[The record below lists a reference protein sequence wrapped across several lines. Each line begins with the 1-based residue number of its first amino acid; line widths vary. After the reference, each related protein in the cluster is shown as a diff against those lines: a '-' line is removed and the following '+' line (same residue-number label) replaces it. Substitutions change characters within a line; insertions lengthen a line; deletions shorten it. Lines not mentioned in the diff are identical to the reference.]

1 MSILAH
7 LIHFVVGAALLVHVM
22 FWGVGGAM
30 LAMPRRWRRFWPVL
44 IVPMGFAL
52 QSAVVWIGAHAGWRG
67 TNSYAWAAEA
77 APVVLL
83 AAGLW
88 RRGVRACWI
97 DVSRFGL
104 VWLAM
109 AGCLALLV
117 LPQAIAAKGLTT
129 VSLGSCDAGDYAA
142 GARVL
147 QEFARTDRE
156 GFLGLAEVVC
166 VQSVD
171 NFFDYWT
178 RLNHFTPSALI
189 AFNGSI
195 LDCAP
200 HELTGLFAMVMLASS
215 LPLVFWIARA
225 AVGYNGGASLVITLL
240 YGLSPVT
247 WYAVAHV
254 APGQLLAAQAVALIT
269 WAGVALWRGRL
280 DWRRGA
286 QFAAVLAAGYW
297 LVLGSYNFFLV
308 VCLVPAVAF
317 AGGLALWQGR
327 WARLAKWAAIVVA
340 PLVACGVL
348 FFERV
353 AGLAERFALL
363 REFDFGWRIP
373 VLWPEGWLGM
383 VKGATLDPWHFA
395 GARWLLMALVVAM
408 LAWAMNRAV
417 AQGRRNAWLVVAFA
431 VPVLVGY
438 AYLEWRG
445 EQLGTNASYDAYKLF
460 AVFLPLL
467 LPAFCWWATLR
478 RSGRLVEWLTVA
490 GFALLV
496 VLMNFA
502 AAAMFVVQMAR
513 PPLMVDGELRQL
525 RKIEAMPDVTSINVL
540 LPDMWSRLWA
550 NAFLLR
556 KPQYFLTDSYEARW
570 HTPLRGEWDLV
581 GNSILVR
588 GPGHAPRQLTAH
600 YALVDTRQPDYVRAD
615 FGVGWYEEERAR
627 DGDRWRWSKAHA
639 TVRFENPH
647 DRPVRV
653 RCTLDVR
660 SLGTREIECTLPGGG
675 ARRESFTLGEA
686 RRKVALPACEI
697 PPGSSEIVLQTGAA
711 TGAAG
716 DTRELG
722 VCVFGVEVELQP

>member
-1 MSILAH
+1 MFLPAH
-7 LIHFVVGAALLVHVM
+7 LIHFAVGAALLLHIL

-30 LAMPRRWRRFWPVL
+30 LAMPRPWRRFWPVL
-44 IVPMGFAL
+44 IAPTGLAL

-67 TNSYAWAAEA
+67 TNSYAWWSEA
-77 APVVLL
+77 VPVALL
-83 AAGLW
+83 VAGVW
-88 RRGVRACWI
+88 RRGARACWI

-104 VWLAM
+104 VWLMM
-109 AGCLALLV
+109 AGCVVLLV

-129 VSLGSCDAGDYAA
+129 ISLGSCDAGDYAA

-147 QEFARTDRE
+147 QEFASTDRE
-156 GFLGLAEVVC
+156 GFLGLAEVVR

-195 LDCAP
+195 LDCTP
-200 HELTGLFAMVMLASS
+200 HELTGLLAMVAMAAS

-225 AVGYNGGASLVITLL
+225 AIGYSGGASLVVALL

-280 DWRRGA
+280 EWRRGVH
-286 QFAAVLAAGYW
+286 FAAVLATGYW
-297 LVLGSYNFFLV
+297 LVLGSYNFFLL

-317 AGGLALWQGR
+317 AGGLGFWQGR
-327 WARLAKWAAIVVA
+327 WQRLAKWAAFMLA
-340 PLVACGVL
+340 PLVACGAL

-363 REFDFGWRIP
+363 REFDFGWHIP
-373 VLWPEGWLGM
+373 ILWPEGWLGM
-383 VKGATLDPWHFA
+383 VKGVTLEPWHFA
-395 GARWLLMALVVAM
+395 GARWVLMALVAAM

-417 AQGRRNAWLVVAFA
+417 NQGRRRAWLVVAFTA
-431 VPVLVGY
+431 PVLCGY
-438 AYLEWRG
+438 VYLEWRG

-496 VLMNFA
+496 VLMNFVS
-502 AAAMFVVQMAR
+502 AAMFVVRMAR

-525 RKIEAMPDVTSINVL
+525 RRIEAMPDVASLNVL

-550 NAFLLR
+550 NTFLLR

-570 HTPLRGEWDLV
+570 HTPLRGDWDLV

-588 GPGHAPRQLTAH
+588 GPGHAPRPVTTH
-600 YALVDTRQPDYVRAD
+600 YALVDTRQPGYVRAD
-615 FGVGWYEEERAR
+615 FGAGWYDEERVR
-627 DGDRWRWSKAHA
+627 DGDRWRWSKARA
-639 TVRFENPH
+639 SLRFENPH
-647 DRPVRV
+647 DHPVRV
-653 RCTLDVR
+653 RCTIDAR
-660 SLGTREIECTLPGGG
+660 SLGPREVDCTLPGGEG
-675 ARRESFTLGEA
+675 RETFTLGES
-686 RRKVALPACEI
+686 RRKVTLPPCEI
-697 PPGSSEIVLQTGAA
+697 PPGKSEIVVQTAGAA
-711 TGAAG
+711 GAAG

-722 VCVFGVEVELQP
+722 VCVFGVEIELQP